1 MCFESLNF
9 RTKNRLLAGYASPK
23 SSVKADDRKRK
34 TSQVSNVVQQS
45 SKQSDFK
52 SCYWLLENM
61 KGQ

>member
-45 SKQSDFK
+45 SK
-52 SCYWLLENM
+52 
-61 KGQ
+61 